1 MRILFRNETVIS
13 KEKITKTDKYAKV
26 HRIKLLD
33 VLKTSMCLTIIICS
47 LILLKRGECNAII
60 YIGFAIW
67 GLRDTYKKFN
77 IISKNGKLIYEFY
90 DDFFEV
96 KTKDIIL
103 KVDYEVIKK
112 VIAEEDVYYI
122 ILEKCGLFL
131 DKDNFT
137 IGEKD
142 EILDFFK
149 EKVITV
155 D

>member
-1 MRILFRNETVIS
+1 MRILFKNETIIS

-26 HRIKLLD
+26 HRIKLTD
-33 VLKTSMCLTIIICS
+33 VLKTIMCLTIIICS
-47 LILLKRGECNAII
+47 FILLKRGEYDAII

-67 GLRDTYKKFN
+67 GLRDKYKRFN
-77 IISKNGKLIYEFY
+77 IVSKSGKLIYEFY
-90 DDFFEV
+90 DDFFGV

-112 VIAEEDVYYI
+112 VITEQDVYYI

-142 EILDFFK
+142 EILDFLK
-149 EKVITV
+149 GKAITV
-155 D
+155 N